1 MDRNDQ
7 EGQGFQMTVY
17 DASAILNIIEGGKL
31 PELEE
36 AATTNLAL
44 FEIGNAVWKQIA
56 VTHVLGEREG
66 VIVFKTS
73 YAIISRMRVILP
85 DPLKTLQIALGEKI
99 TFYDASYISAA
110 ISEGSA
116 LVTDDARL
124 KRVASKYAETR
135 GSKN

>member
-1 MDRNDQ
+1 
-7 EGQGFQMTVY
+7 MTVY
-17 DASAILNIIEGGKL
+17 DASAILNMIEEGEL

-36 AATTNLAL
+36 AATTNLAT

-56 VTHVLGEREG
+56 VTHVLEEREG

-73 YAIISRMRVILP
+73 QAIISKMKMILP
-85 DPLKTLQIALGEKI
+85 DPVKTLQIALSEKI

-110 ISEGSA
+110 ISDGTA

-124 KRVASKYAETR
+124 KRAASKYTEAR
-135 GSKN
+135 SSKN